1 MGNWPH
7 EREGSE
13 AGILVLLLE
22 VASVVRKAATSCYMQ
37 LHMLHKE
44 SKRGQAAV
52 IILCFCA
59 NLMDDND

>member
-13 AGILVLLLE
+13 AGILVPLLE
-22 VASVVRKAATSCYMQ
+22 VASVVRKAAMSCYTQ

-44 SKRGQAAV
+44 LKRGQAAV
-52 IILCFCA
+52 IIL
-59 NLMDDND
+59 